1 MDPEEILRSMNLA
14 GRCLE
19 YEMKK
24 KGLFLLAGLMALAA
38 LGMAPRPQTPSASS
52 HQENDDQVM
61 IYSTSAGKLQKLPR
75 IAKTEDAW
83 QKELSPDQ
91 FYVLRQKGTERP
103 FANAYENNH
112 QAGLYRCAGC
122 GTELFT
128 SRAKFDSGTGWPSF
142 WEPVAPEN
150 IYLED
155 DLSLFQKRTE
165 VLCARCRGHLGH
177 VFDDGPPPTHKRFCM
192 NSAALEFI
200 PETDSKP

>member
-1 MDPEEILRSMNLA
+1 
-14 GRCLE
+14 
-19 YEMKK
+19 MKK